1 MLSFHKIYAYGI
13 SLTLCTVLSKQAGE
27 LDTLGFTLGNIKI
40 PGLNYSRVGYGSS
53 KFVKKKIYVDSKPA
67 IL

>member
-13 SLTLCTVLSKQAGE
+13 SLTLCTALSKQAGE
-27 LDTLGFTLGNIKI
+27 LDTLGFTLGNIKL
-40 PGLNYSRVGYGSS
+40 PGLNHSGVGNGNS
-53 KFVKKKIYVDSKPA
+53 KFMTIYVHSKPV